1 MCSNIDLV
9 VQVGGGAQHAV
20 VDTPSTLHFEC
31 PCTVWSSGSSV
42 HSEGMD
48 LLEIQDLASRF
59 YLMRVASK
67 IQNQWISLI
76 SRQQTKL
83 ELSSF
88 TNWCRSE
95 VVRNSRIWTMSYSP
109 LILLGSKGNGIFEVT
124 EVTTETIP
132 ETLWKRLRIQV
143 ICAIWMFLESILLW
157 ALVEYCPLFLE
168 PRLFISVSCLLF
180 FRPDIVIQMPPL
192 NSFSKEAKMLFFWWL
207 ALWPQK
213 HWMQSTNK

>member
-1 MCSNIDLV
+1 
-9 VQVGGGAQHAV
+9 
-20 VDTPSTLHFEC
+20 
-31 PCTVWSSGSSV
+31 
-42 HSEGMD
+42 MD

-67 IQNQWISLI
+67 IQNQWIGLI